1 MCGCCA
7 AWADLRPVPA
17 CASPSLRSLTAYK
30 PPMSNLDDPASC
42 SPTRADDLPPVQHP
56 AHFKGRHRLGTA
68 LVALQFALI
77 GGLAL
82 LALPAFLRGHAP
94 AGAWGVA
101 AAGALLGLWALSCNR
116 PGNFNIR
123 PTPRAGGQLV
133 QRGPYRWIRHP
144 MYSAVMACGL
154 ACAWVGQF
162 PLGMARRRDAGGRA
176 RDEGKLRRT
185 LDARR
190 APGLC
195 RLPEAHMALPA
206 GHRVVDGRA
215 TADQRLRRAPQRV
228 SRRHPPAWTPVRRA
242 ARRGAT
248 SPGSSCER

>member
-1 MCGCCA
+1 M
-7 AWADLRPVPA
+7 
-17 CASPSLRSLTAYK
+17 TA
-30 PPMSNLDDPASC
+30 ASC
-42 SPTRADDLPPVQHP
+42 SPTRADDLAPVQHP
-56 AHFKGRHRLGTA
+56 AHCKGRHRLGTA

-154 ACAWVGQF
+154 ACAW
-162 PLGMARRRDAGGRA
+162 A
-176 RDEGKLRRT
+176 
-185 LDARR
+185 
-190 APGLC
+190 
-195 RLPEAHMALPA
+195 
-206 GHRVVDGRA
+206 
-215 TADQRLRRAPQRV
+215 
-228 SRRHPPAWTPVRRA
+228 
-242 ARRGAT
+242 
-248 SPGSSCER
+248 GSSPWGWLGIVMLVAVLVTKASFEERWMLAEHPGYADYQKRTWRFLPGIV